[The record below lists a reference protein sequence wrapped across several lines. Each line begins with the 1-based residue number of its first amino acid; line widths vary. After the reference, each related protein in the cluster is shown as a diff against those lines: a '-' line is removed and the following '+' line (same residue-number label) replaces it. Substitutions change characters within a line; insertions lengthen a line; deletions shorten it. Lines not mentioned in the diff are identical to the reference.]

1 MSPGMSET
9 VLERPLVRQYLRS
22 LDAACAALPRAQ
34 AQELHELIAAHL
46 EETLPPDASMPE
58 VLAELNRLGPAHSL
72 AATAAGP
79 GQFSAMRRLGNRAR
93 RVRWWVWTA
102 IAVLVLALGTGAGY
116 LISVNTAAP
125 LIASG
130 GIGWL
135 YPADQARAVET
146 SADDVTQTTVPYRFG
161 QRQGILVGLVNDS
174 DWTQQ
179 IVGVGPGWAF
189 GSLPGTSQASVESA
203 PHFTEAG
210 GEVLGTSYTF
220 PGDIPPHSARIVR
233 VYWTSDE
240 CMAAH
245 EGNIIDS
252 ISLLVR
258 VGGIT
263 RTENIPLEE
272 AFELAGPAH
281 SIIRDCQ

>member
-1 MSPGMSET
+1 MSDT

-34 AQELHELIAAHL
+34 AHELHELIAAHL
-46 EETLPPDASMPE
+46 EETLPPDASVPE

-79 GQFSAMRRLGNRAR
+79 GQISAVRKLGNRAR
-93 RVRWWVWTA
+93 RIRWWVWTA

-130 GIGWL
+130 EIGWL
-135 YPADQARAVET
+135 YPADQALAAGT
-146 SADDVTQTTVPYRFG
+146 TADDVTQTAVPYRFG
-161 QRQGILVGLVNDS
+161 QRQGIEVSLVNDS
-174 DWTQQ
+174 DWTQE
-179 IVGVGPGWAF
+179 IVGVGPMWQF

-210 GEVLGTSYTF
+210 GEVLGTSYTLN
-220 PGDIPPHSARIVR
+220 GGIPPHSVRIVR

-252 ISLLVR
+252 VALQVR

-272 AFELAGPAH
+272 AFVLTGPKH
-281 SIIRDCQ
+281 GIIRNCS